1 MRNLIIII
9 FLITKISVFSQ
20 QNELLKYFSSI
31 KYDSIITTRKMNKVN
46 ICAKFYEN
54 PVPDSITLKYFF
66 NNDTTN
72 MYYEMEDYSPDFDKW
87 TSEVIKKTVCPFFY
101 KKCNEFYLICYDI
114 SNIIYLSFYDLN
126 HDTIISSYIVSDY
139 TDEYGNEVT
148 HSIIF
153 PNNYIASVEIKW
165 SGDYF
170 YKLLKID
177 IDKKEFV
184 LIKNIKFTNRNTS
197 VEEVFKKTYQILGI
211 NEKGELFQPPNS
223 SDRIIER
230 NL

>member
-1 MRNLIIII
+1 MKKILIKII
-9 FLITKISVFSQ
+9 FISLCLNSIGQGSILLSFFSLIKNDSIVNTR
-20 QNELLKYFSSI
+20 YI
-31 KYDSIITTRKMNKVN
+31 KYRGAYLCD
-46 ICAKFYEN
+46 KFYKN
-54 PVPDSITLKYFF
+54 NVPDSITLKYFLG
-66 NNDTTN
+66 NDTAN
-72 MYYEMEDYSPDFDKW
+72 MYYEVEDYSPDFDTYK
-87 TSEVIKKTVCPFFY
+87 TEVVKKLLCPLFY
-101 KKCNEFYLICYDI
+101 KEYGTKFLICYEID
-114 SNIIYLSFYDLN
+114 NIIYLSFYDLN
-126 HDTIISSYIVSDY
+126 HDTIMSSYIVSDY
-139 TDEYGNEVT
+139 TDEHGDQVT

-211 NEKGELFQPPNS
+211 NEKGEL
-223 SDRIIER
+223 IK
-230 NL
+230 

>member
-1 MRNLIIII
+1 MKRVIIIAI
-9 FLITKISVFSQ
+9 LSICVLSVNSQ
-20 QNELLKYFSSI
+20 RNSLLSYFHFI
-31 KYDSIITTRKMNKVN
+31 ENDTIINTGDDILSRIGVL
-46 ICAKFYEN
+46 CLKFRDN
-54 PVPDSITLKYFF
+54 PIPDSITLKYFF

-72 MYYEMEDYSPDFDKW
+72 MYYEMEDYSPDFDMW

-101 KKCNEFYLICYDI
+101 KKYNEFYLICYEI

-126 HDTIISSYIVSDY
+126 HDTIMSSYIVSDY
-139 TDEYGNEVT
+139 TDEHGDQVT

-184 LIKNIKFTNRNTS
+184 LIKNIKFTNRNIS

-211 NEKGELFQPPNS
+211 NEKGEL
-223 SDRIIER
+223 IK
-230 NL
+230 